1 MDIGRDAAHVVVNGR
16 QHWNRLLSHIY
27 AGENL
32 CGFRNTRQLLM
43 QHLGTQMLKVQ
54 EDMVTFRT
62 DTTTFADFD
71 SHSATHHIA
80 RGQVLGT
87 WRIAFHECFALR
99 IAENATFTTCTFSDQ
114 ATRTVDTSR
123 MELHELHILHRQAG
137 TQYHAATIT
146 CTGMCRST
154 GEIGSTI
161 TTGGQHNH
169 MGTETMNRSCRHVDC
184 NHATAFA
191 IFHDQINSKILNEEL
206 SFMLECLLIESVQ
219 HGMAGTISRR
229 TGTLCSRACSV
240 LSSHAAERALVNLAF
255 FSTRKRQAVMLQ
267 FQNCRRGFFTH
278 EFDGVLVTQPVGTLD
293 GVIHVPAP
301 VILPHIA
308 KRSRNST
315 LCGNR
320 MATGRK
326 YLGHT
331 GN

>member
-1 MDIGRDAAHVVVNGR
+1 
-16 QHWNRLLSHIY
+16 
-27 AGENL
+27 
-32 CGFRNTRQLLM
+32 
-43 QHLGTQMLKVQ
+43 MLKVQ

-71 SHSATHHIA
+71 SHGATHHIA

-191 IFHDQINSKILNEEL
+191 IFHDQIDGEIFDEEFGRIAQGL
-206 SFMLECLLIESVQ
+206 TIQRMQ
-219 HGMAGTISRR
+219 NRMAGAVGGS
-229 TGTLCSRACSV
+229 TGALGNA
-240 LSSHAAERALVNLAF
+240 LAEIGGHAAERTLINFAFFGARERHTPMFQLVNGSRCIAAQIFNRILIA
-255 FSTRKRQAVMLQ
+255 
-267 FQNCRRGFFTH
+267 
-278 EFDGVLVTQPVGTLD
+278 QPV
-293 GVIHVPAP
+293 
-301 VILPHIA
+301 
-308 KRSRNST
+308 
-315 LCGNR
+315 
-320 MATGRK
+320 
-326 YLGHT
+326 
-331 GN
+331 